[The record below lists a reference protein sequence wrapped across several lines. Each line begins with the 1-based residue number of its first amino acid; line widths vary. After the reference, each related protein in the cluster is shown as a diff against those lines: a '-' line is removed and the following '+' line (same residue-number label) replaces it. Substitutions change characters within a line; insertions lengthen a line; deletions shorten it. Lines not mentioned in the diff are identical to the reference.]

1 MTFGATGRSGFPPT
15 GGTTRRTAS
24 VLACCAGAAAVDGEP
39 AVTDGGPNGVRRL
52 FGGAPKVG
60 AHEVDG
66 PEVDGPELDARE
78 LDAAA
83 LDARFAA
90 GDPLALREAYD
101 QHGSAVYGIALRGLG
116 AHHDAED
123 ITQQVFVRAWRG
135 RTTFDPKRGGL
146 GGWLVGITR
155 RQVADRLS
163 ARFRERD
170 ITDRAGRISGG
181 APAPATPDQVVV
193 DAMVVAAEMNRLPA
207 RMRTVLQ
214 LAFFDDLTHQQ
225 IAAVTGL
232 PLGTVKSHLRRG
244 LQRLRQRREG

>member
-1 MTFGATGRSGFPPT
+1 M
-15 GGTTRRTAS
+15 
-24 VLACCAGAAAVDGEP
+24 
-39 AVTDGGPNGVRRL
+39 TDGGPTGVRRL
-52 FGGAPKVG
+52 FGGAPR
-60 AHEVDG
+60 ADA
-66 PEVDGPELDARE
+66 PEADAAA

-90 GDPLALREAYD
+90 GDPAALREAYD

-170 ITDRAGRISGG
+170 MTDRAGRIGG
-181 APAPATPDQVVV
+181 AHRHRPPRTRLWWTPWSW
-193 DAMVVAAEMNRLPA
+193 RP
-207 RMRTVLQ
+207 R
-214 LAFFDDLTHQQ
+214 
-225 IAAVTGL
+225 
-232 PLGTVKSHLRRG
+232 
-244 LQRLRQRREG
+244 